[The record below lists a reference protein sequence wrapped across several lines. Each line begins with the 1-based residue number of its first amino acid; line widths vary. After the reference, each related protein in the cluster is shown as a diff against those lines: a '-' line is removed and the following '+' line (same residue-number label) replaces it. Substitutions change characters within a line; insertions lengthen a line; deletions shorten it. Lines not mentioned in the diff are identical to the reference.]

1 MRTFKHNYNY
11 TREDLFE
18 DEESDFGKVMRE
30 QSKSLIVVGGSKRKS
45 NFPETHW
52 AATSYDDR
60 RALPGYRY

>member
-1 MRTFKHNYNY
+1 MSKFKHYDIF
-11 TREDLFE
+11 TREVVFE
-18 DEESDFGKVMRE
+18 DEEADFGKVMRE